1 MIKRG
6 FSPHRRY
13 TMHWLFIVT
22 GLLFCSAAL
31 GFAFTSFCE
40 LESRA
45 GLLSLLFTC
54 IFATIWFGLGLAFP
68 GTTFSVAVAAW
79 AATVI
84 VVILLALPAGK
95 PQPLKIDQ
103 SRAERFDERHI
114 MFGRAEL
121 REGTPQY
128 DEYYIHL
135 NPKSK
140 ETDDG
145 IRAMPELGGPGAK
158 YYDHLD
164 SPYMVSVFEFI
175 EKYRHLADPGKP
187 VGSPAAIDPHE
198 ATRRIKGFARHLGV
212 LDVRVTRLRDY
223 HVYSH
228 AGRHLSN
235 WGEEIRIRHPYA
247 VVFSV
252 EMNHRMVLNAPLLPT
267 GVETATEYMRIA
279 NISICLATY
288 IKNLGYDARA
298 HLDGNYQVMATAVAH
313 DAGLGELG
321 RLGLIITPTH
331 GPRVRTA
338 VVTTDLPLMEDQ
350 PINFGV
356 QHFCEIC
363 KKCAENCPSQSIEK
377 GDKREIRG
385 VTKWQSKM
393 ESCFKYWRSVG
404 TDCSICLAVCP
415 YSKPDTFYHRVLRF
429 FIRRNALA
437 RRMAFFMD
445 DLLYGKRPRHVH
457 KPEWFSPA

>member
-1 MIKRG
+1 
-6 FSPHRRY
+6 
-13 TMHWLFIVT
+13 MHWFFILT
-22 GLLFCSAAL
+22 GLLLCLAAL
-31 GFAFTSFCE
+31 GFALTSFFE
-40 LESRA
+40 LERRA
-45 GLLSLLFTC
+45 SLLTFLLTC
-54 IFATIWFGLGLAFP
+54 IFAATGLGVGASFP
-68 GTTFSVAVAAW
+68 EATLSVAVAAW
-79 AATVI
+79 AAATV
-84 VVILLALPAGK
+84 VVLLLALPLGK
-95 PQPLKIDQ
+95 SQPLRIDK

-121 REGTPQY
+121 REGTSQY
-128 DEYYIHL
+128 EEYYTDL
-135 NPKSK
+135 NPGVK

-158 YYDHLD
+158 YYDELD

-175 EKYRHLADPGKP
+175 EKYRHLADPGEP
-187 VGSPAAIDPHE
+187 GRSPAGIDPRE

-228 AGRHLSN
+228 AGRQLSN
-235 WGEEIRIRHPYA
+235 WGDEIGIRHVYA

-252 EMNHRMVLNAPLLPT
+252 EMNHHMVHSAPLLPT
-267 GVETATEYMRIA
+267 AIETSIEYMRIA
-279 NISICLATY
+279 GISICLATY
-288 IKNLGYDARA
+288 IKNLGYNARA
-298 HLDGNYQVMATAVAH
+298 HVDGNYQVLATAVAH

-338 VVTTDLPLMEDQ
+338 VVTTDLPLIEDQ

-363 KKCAENCPSQSIEK
+363 KKCAENCPSQSIER
-377 GDKREIRG
+377 GEKREVRG

-393 ESCFKYWRSVG
+393 EGCYKYWRSVG

-437 RRMAFFMD
+437 RSLAFFLD

-457 KPEWFSPA
+457 KPEWFSPV

>member
-1 MIKRG
+1 
-6 FSPHRRY
+6 
-13 TMHWLFIVT
+13 MHWFFILT
-22 GLLFCSAAL
+22 GLLFSLAAL
-31 GFAFTSFCE
+31 GFALTSFFE
-40 LESRA
+40 LENRA
-45 GLLSLLFTC
+45 GLLTLLLSAS
-54 IFATIWFGLGLAFP
+54 FAAIWFGFGAAFP
-68 GTTFSVAVAAW
+68 GSTLSVGVAAW
-79 AATVI
+79 AATM
-84 VVILLALPAGK
+84 VVVLFLALPIGK
-95 PQPLKIDQ
+95 PRPLKTEE

-128 DEYYIHL
+128 EEYYTRL

-140 ETDDG
+140 GIDDD
-145 IRAMPELGGPGAK
+145 IRAMPELGGPGAR
-158 YYDHLD
+158 YYDELD

-175 EKYRHLADPGKP
+175 EKYRHLADPGMPGRKP
-187 VGSPAAIDPHE
+187 ACIDPHE
-198 ATRRIKGFARHLGV
+198 ATRRVKGFTRYLGV

-228 AGRHLSN
+228 AGRHLAN
-235 WGEEIRIRHPYA
+235 WGLEIGIRHGYA

-252 EMNHRMVLNAPLLPT
+252 EMNHRMVHSAPLPPT
-267 GVETATEYMRIA
+267 AVETAMEYMRIA

-288 IKNLGYDARA
+288 IKNLGYSARA
-298 HLDGNYQVMATAVAH
+298 HLDGNYQVLATAVAH

-338 VVTTDLPLMEDQ
+338 VVTTDLPLVEDQ

-363 KKCAENCPSQSIEK
+363 KKCAENCPSQSIERR
-377 GDKREIRG
+377 DKQEVRG

-393 ESCFKYWRSVG
+393 ENCYKYWRSVG

-415 YSKPDTFYHRVLRF
+415 YSKPDTSYHRVLRF
-429 FIRRNALA
+429 FIRRNAPA
-437 RRMAFFMD
+437 RRLALFLD

>member
-1 MIKRG
+1 
-6 FSPHRRY
+6 
-13 TMHWLFIVT
+13 MHWLFIVT
-22 GLLFCSAAL
+22 GLLFCLVAS

-40 LESRA
+40 LERRA
-45 GLLSLLFTC
+45 GLVTFALTCLFG
-54 IFATIWFGLGLAFP
+54 ATWFGFGAAFP
-68 GTTFSVAVAAW
+68 GITFYVAVAAW
-79 AATVI
+79 AATTVG
-84 VVILLALPAGK
+84 VLLLALPVGK
-95 PQPLKIDQ
+95 PEPLKIVA

-128 DEYYIHL
+128 EEYYTRL

-158 YYDHLD
+158 YYDELD

-175 EKYRHLADPGKP
+175 EKYRHLADPGHP
-187 VGSPAAIDPHE
+187 GRSPAEVDPHE

-228 AGRHLSN
+228 AGRHLHN
-235 WGEEIRIRHPYA
+235 WGEEIQIQHEYA

-252 EMNHRMVLNAPLLPT
+252 EMNHRMVHSAPTLPT
-267 GVETATEYMRIA
+267 AVETAMEYMRIA
-279 NISICLATY
+279 NISISLATY
-288 IKNLGYDARA
+288 IKNLGYHARA
-298 HLDGNYQVMATAVAH
+298 HLDGNYQVLATAVAH

-321 RLGLIITPTH
+321 RLGLLITPKH

-338 VVTTDLPLMEDQ
+338 VVSTDLPLIEDR

-363 KKCAENCPSQSIEK
+363 KKCAENCPSQSIER
-377 GDKREIRG
+377 GDKREVRG

-393 ESCFKYWRSVG
+393 ESCYKYWRSVG

-429 FIRRNALA
+429 FIRRNVLA
-437 RRMAFFMD
+437 RRVALLLD
-445 DLLYGKRPRHVH
+445 NLLYGKRPRHVH

>member
-1 MIKRG
+1 
-6 FSPHRRY
+6 
-13 TMHWLFIVT
+13 MHWLFVVT
-22 GLLFCSAAL
+22 GLLFCLVAL
-31 GFAFTSFCE
+31 GFSLTSFSE
-40 LESRA
+40 LERRA
-45 GLLSLLFTC
+45 GLLTLVLTCLFA
-54 IFATIWFGLGLAFP
+54 ATWFGFGAAFP
-68 GTTFSVAVAAW
+68 DITFYLAVTAW
-79 AATVI
+79 AATA
-84 VVILLALPAGK
+84 VVVLLLALPMGK
-95 PQPLKIDQ
+95 PEPLDIDA
-103 SRAERFDERHI
+103 SKAERFDERHI

-128 DEYYIHL
+128 EEYYTRL

-140 ETDDG
+140 DTDDG

-158 YYDHLD
+158 YYDELD

-175 EKYRHLADPGKP
+175 EKYRHLADPGHP
-187 VGSPAAIDPHE
+187 VRTPADVGPRE

-228 AGRHLSN
+228 AGRHLHN
-235 WGEEIRIRHPYA
+235 WGEEIKIEHDYA

-252 EMNHRMVLNAPLLPT
+252 EMNHRMVHSAPTLPT
-267 GVETATEYMRIA
+267 AVETAMEYMRIA
-279 NISICLATY
+279 DISISLATY
-288 IKNLGYDARA
+288 IKNLGHHARA
-298 HLDGNYQVMATAVAH
+298 HLDGNYQVLATAVAH

-321 RLGLIITPTH
+321 RLGLLITPKH

-338 VVTTDLPLMEDQ
+338 VVTTDLPLIEDR

-363 KKCAENCPSQSIEK
+363 GKCAENCPSQSIEK
-377 GDKREIRG
+377 GDKRKVRG
-385 VTKWQSKM
+385 VTKWQSRM
-393 ESCFKYWRSVG
+393 ESCYKYWRSVG

-437 RRMAFFMD
+437 RRMALLLD